1 MLIFIEYLYFKILKK
16 LRGSAKLNC
25 TVHSTSKVE
34 SGSALV
40 NVVIDR
46 YSFCGYDCEIIN
58 ADIGSFCS
66 IANRV
71 TIGGANHP
79 IDWIS
84 TSPVFYLG
92 RDSVKKKFY
101 NHQRPLD
108 KRTIIGNDVWI
119 GNNVVIKQGVN
130 IGTGSVIGMGS
141 IVTKN
146 VEPYS
151 IVVGNPARHIRNR
164 FSSELV
170 QKILASEW
178 WNLEE
183 VQLKKV
189 GKYAK
194 NPEEFINNIKK

>member
-1 MLIFIEYLYFKILKK
+1 MLLYIEYIYFKLLKK
-16 LRGSAKLNC
+16 LRGAAKLNC
-25 TVHSTSKVE
+25 RIHSTSKVE

-40 NVVIDR
+40 NVVMDR

-58 ADIGSFCS
+58 AEIGSFCS

-84 TSPVFYLG
+84 TSPVFYFG
-92 RDSVKKKFY
+92 RDSVKKKFS

-108 KRTIIGNDVWI
+108 KKTIVGNDVWI

-151 IVVGNPARHIRNR
+151 IVAGNPARHIRNR

-183 VQLKKV
+183 VQLSKV
-189 GKYAK
+189 GKYAR